1 MNNSSIH
8 VGHTSRDRQK
18 DERRYIFWCY
28 SDMPGMLDILFHRE
42 SGIIVEIDNQKLEYA
57 SNHEKKYIL
66 LKDVKDASFQEFGAG
81 EDTFPMVTIIARDN
95 LRVDFYPLNPLNP
108 NSPLSGMK
116 EAAAM
121 VQIIKALRKGE
132 TIELDPNPYH
142 RELIRQGRMDEIS
155 QRYWDSYV
163 SPWVYYA
170 QKHPHFHSPLRMIL
184 LAIIPGL
191 ILIAIGL
198 ILNYFQ

>member
-1 MNNSSIH
+1 MNNTIH
-8 VGHTSRDRQK
+8 VEHTSEDGK
-18 DERRYIFWCY
+18 RYIFWCY
-28 SDMPGMLDILFHRE
+28 SDMPGMLDILFHRVH
-42 SGIIVEIDNQKLEYA
+42 GIAVRIDSIKVEYSLDQKR
-57 SNHEKKYIL
+57 KQIL
-66 LKDVKDASFQEFGAG
+66 LEHIEDASFQEFGG
-81 EDTFPMVTIIARDN
+81 EWDTFPMVTVISRGHSRIY
-95 LRVDFYPLNPLNP
+95 FYPMNPLNP

-121 VQIIKALRKGE
+121 VQVIKALRNGE
-132 TIELDPNPYH
+132 IVELDTNPYH
-142 RELIRQGRMDEIS
+142 RELIRQGRVAEIAK
-155 QRYWDSYV
+155 RYWDPYV

-170 QKHPHFHSPLRMIL
+170 QDHPHFHSPLLMIL